1 MELSVHRS
9 SSNQMF
15 HRLTCKMSVWKW
27 YVSAFLSIFIDMAS
41 LDALWETF
49 DKGCIKIKEAHIGE
63 VIKNCWDDTCKMID
77 YKNNTN
83 VTEECNSHFY
93 FTEYHLFH
101 FINAI
106 HDFYDHVWLS
116 DNCIEDELCLVARYL
131 FHTGGMWYVVSMAA
145 VWDFIMQF
153 MAVYAAVSV
162 GNGCAA

>member
-1 MELSVHRS
+1 MKRELTIYKTGNLKRVGWNHQYIEVPQIKCFIGLHVKCQYG
-9 SSNQMF
+9 NGM
-15 HRLTCKMSVWKW
+15 
-27 YVSAFLSIFIDMAS
+27 VSAFLSIFIDMAS

-63 VIKNCWDDTCKMID
+63 VIKNRWDDTCKVID

-106 HDFYDHVWLS
+106 RDFYGHV
-116 DNCIEDELCLVARYL
+116 
-131 FHTGGMWYVVSMAA
+131 
-145 VWDFIMQF
+145 
-153 MAVYAAVSV
+153 
-162 GNGCAA
+162 

>member
-1 MELSVHRS
+1 
-9 SSNQMF
+9 MF

-49 DKGCIKIKEAHIGE
+49 DKGCIKIKEAQHWRSN
-63 VIKNCWDDTCKMID
+63 KNRWDDTCKVID

-106 HDFYDHVWLS
+106 RDFYGHV
-116 DNCIEDELCLVARYL
+116 
-131 FHTGGMWYVVSMAA
+131 
-145 VWDFIMQF
+145 
-153 MAVYAAVSV
+153 
-162 GNGCAA
+162 